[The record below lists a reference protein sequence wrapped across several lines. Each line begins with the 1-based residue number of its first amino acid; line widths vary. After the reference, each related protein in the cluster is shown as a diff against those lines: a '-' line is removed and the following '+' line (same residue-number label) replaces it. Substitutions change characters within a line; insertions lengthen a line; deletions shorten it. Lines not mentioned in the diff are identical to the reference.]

1 MCLHGPSDTTTSRR
15 KGPASVALD
24 PVSTTVPLAP
34 AEAVLSALT
43 LDEKVALLVGVDM
56 WATAAVPRL
65 GLRPVVMSDG
75 PAGVR
80 GTDAL
85 SSSASFPAPSAL
97 GATWDATLA
106 ARVGEA
112 FAAEARRHG
121 VDVVLAPQV
130 NLQRTPVGGRHF
142 ECLAE
147 DPVLTAS
154 LAVPLVRAAQRH
166 GVGMCVKHFVANDA
180 ETDRTRAVSRVD
192 ERTLREVY
200 LAPFEALVAAGAWS
214 VMGAYNG
221 VDDGV
226 EYAPVLEHRRLL
238 TDVLKGEWGF
248 DGVLVSDWV
257 ATKSVLGP
265 VRAGM
270 DLQMPGPDGPWGDGL
285 AAAVAAGEVA
295 EDELDDKVRRL
306 LRPGGGLFFLEHGLS
321 PVEKVATW
329 QRRLDPM
336 ERRLAGGCELSRDIP
351 AMVRRAGFEIDSIEE
366 IDLPGP
372 AVMRPWAHGFRG
384 RASVAP
390 A

>member
-1 MCLHGPSDTTTSRR
+1 M
-15 KGPASVALD
+15 ALD
-24 PVSTTVPLAP
+24 TVSVTVPHTGPESVLA
-34 AEAVLSALT
+34 ALT
-43 LDEKVALLVGVDM
+43 CDEKVALLVGIDV
-56 WATAAVPRL
+56 WRTAAVERL
-65 GLRPVVMSDG
+65 GLRSVLVSDG

-80 GTDAL
+80 GVDGAP
-85 SSSASFPAPSAL
+85 SASFAAPSAL
-97 GATWDATLA
+97 GATWDGGLA

-112 FAAEARRHG
+112 FAAEARRHD

-142 ECLAE
+142 ECYSE

-154 LAVPLVRAAQRH
+154 LAVPLVTAAQAL
-166 GVGMCVKHFVANDA
+166 GVGMCVKHYVANDS
-180 ETDRTRAVSRVD
+180 ETDRTNYVSRVD

-226 EYAPVLEHRRLL
+226 ESAPVLEHRRLL
-238 TDVLKGEWGF
+238 TGVLKDEWGF

-285 AAAVAAGEVA
+285 GGGGAAG
-295 EDELDDKVRRL
+295 
-306 LRPGGGLFFLEHGLS
+306 GGGRRS
-321 PVEKVATW
+321 P
-329 QRRLDPM
+329 P
-336 ERRLAGGCELSRDIP
+336 
-351 AMVRRAGFEIDSIEE
+351 VR
-366 IDLPGP
+366 
-372 AVMRPWAHGFRG
+372 
-384 RASVAP
+384 
-390 A
+390 